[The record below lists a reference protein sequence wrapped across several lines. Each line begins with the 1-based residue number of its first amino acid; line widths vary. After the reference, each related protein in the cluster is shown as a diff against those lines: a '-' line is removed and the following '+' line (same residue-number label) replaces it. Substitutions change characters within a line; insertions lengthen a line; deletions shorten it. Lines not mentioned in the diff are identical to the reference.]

1 MIYYREQVKEVKQV
15 GYRLCWSS
23 ESFPLEELTTH
34 LIVRYRLSSIE
45 LRTGRELHTLITI
58 GTFSVPIGTPE
69 GDVLDAVLEH
79 IAKNKLRT
87 LALPPLRS
95 PTDVHATATR
105 SPSGR

>member
-45 LRTGRELHTLITI
+45 L

-79 IAKNKLRT
+79 IAKNK
-87 LALPPLRS
+87 PWCIPYI
-95 PTDVHATATR
+95 
-105 SPSGR
+105 

>member
-45 LRTGRELHTLITI
+45 LRAGRRCRATLR
-58 GTFSVPIGTPE
+58 E
-69 GDVLDAVLEH
+69 GLQAQ
-79 IAKNKLRT
+79 
-87 LALPPLRS
+87 
-95 PTDVHATATR
+95 
-105 SPSGR
+105 GG

>member
-15 GYRLCWSS
+15 G
-23 ESFPLEELTTH
+23 
-34 LIVRYRLSSIE
+34 YRLSSIE

-79 IAKNKLRT
+79 IAKNK
-87 LALPPLRS
+87 PWCIPYI
-95 PTDVHATATR
+95 
-105 SPSGR
+105 

>member
-79 IAKNKLRT
+79 IATNK
-87 LALPPLRS
+87 PWCIPYI
-95 PTDVHATATR
+95 
-105 SPSGR
+105 